1 MSETAA
7 GPRCTCNDSSTVV
20 PWCPI
25 HPGTTPVA
33 VVEAYLRITEPEGE
47 RMFDLSKSHNV
58 RPDWAA
64 TLTIYERKE
73 GER

>member
-1 MSETAA
+1 MNYRLKTWLTKLALRVVVRLN
-7 GPRCTCNDSSTVV
+7 GDTTNDPR
-20 PWCPI
+20 
-25 HPGTTPVA
+25 A
-33 VVEAYLRITEPEGE
+33 E

-73 GER
+73 GASR